1 MNILS
6 HVGVAFLALLS
17 SQAAA
22 QTSRNIT
29 NSSTVVSECSV
40 RALQNIRFD
49 SFDPL
54 NIIQSQAQG
63 AIGLKCTKGSYAVYI
78 NSGFNRGKTSW
89 SISRGDTYTYDCSSR
104 LGRSGQY
111 LSYTIHKSPTSDPV
125 KQEFYLTWPTVSS
138 NPIQDCST
146 RTFVYGAY
154 GFDSAEERII
164 PIYAKL
170 SPSTAEAKAA
180 TAGNYTDFLTFTVNF

>member
-1 MNILS
+1 MRLLS
-6 HVGVAFLALLS
+6 FVSVALLIFLS

-29 NSSTVVSECSV
+29 NSSTVLSACSI
-40 RALQNIRFD
+40 RTLQSIRFEA
-49 SFDPL
+49 FDPL
-54 NIIQSQAQG
+54 NIIPSQGQG
-63 AIGLKCTKGSYAVYI
+63 SIGLSCTKGSYAVYI
-78 NSGFNRGKTSW
+78 NSGFNRGKTTW

-104 LGRSGQY
+104 LGKGGQY
-111 LSYTIHKSPTSDPV
+111 LSYTIHRSPTSEPV
-125 KQEFYLTWPTVSS
+125 KQEFYLTWPTVSN

-146 RTFVYGAY
+146 RTFVFGAY

-180 TAGNYTDFLTFTVNF
+180 TAGSYTDYLTFTVNF

>member
-1 MNILS
+1 MKMFTFVSPMLL
-6 HVGVAFLALLS
+6 VCLS
-17 SQAAA
+17 SQATA

-29 NSSTVVSECSV
+29 NSSTVLSMCSI
-40 RALQNIRFD
+40 RTLQSIRFET
-49 SFDPL
+49 FDPL
-54 NIIQSQAQG
+54 NITPSQGQG
-63 AIGLKCTKGSYAVYI
+63 SIGLSCTKGSYAVYI
-78 NSGFNRGKTSW
+78 NSGSNRGKQSW
-89 SISRGDTYTYDCSSR
+89 SLSRGDTYTYDCSSR

-111 LSYTIHKSPTSDPV
+111 LSYTIHKSPTSDPI

-154 GFDSAEERII
+154 GFDSADERII

-170 SPSTAEAKAA
+170 SPSTAEAKSAQ
-180 TAGNYTDFLTFTVNF
+180 AGSYTDYLTFTVNF